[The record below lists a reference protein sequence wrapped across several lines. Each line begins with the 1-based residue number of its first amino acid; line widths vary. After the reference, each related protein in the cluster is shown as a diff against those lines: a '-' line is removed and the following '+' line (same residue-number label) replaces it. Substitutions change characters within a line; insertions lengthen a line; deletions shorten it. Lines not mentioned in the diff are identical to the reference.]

1 MATHVIH
8 GLKFRRAKSDAA
20 GATSQ
25 EEEEPTDTSESGDG
39 VMQPRVREETA
50 PREHVFLHQ
59 TVPPV
64 DPVVRE
70 VERRRSGRR
79 DTEFTD

>member
-8 GLKFRRAKSDAA
+8 GLKFRRAEPDAA
-20 GATSQ
+20 GAASD
-25 EEEEPTDTSESGDG
+25 EEEPVDTSESNDG

-64 DPVVRE
+64 SPVVRE

-79 DTEFTD
+79 DTD